1 MTQRGRS
8 IWQGRT
14 FRKAVLDQE
23 LGIRYSDP
31 AERSAFMRLLY
42 RLNRARGY
50 LFVFHTADELRVYLD
65 SQRN

>member
-1 MTQRGRS
+1 
-8 IWQGRT
+8 
-14 FRKAVLDQE
+14 VLDQE

-42 RLNRARGY
+42 GLNRPPGN